1 MESESEEATSFQST
15 SRDST
20 PPMVHGARNPPS
32 LKAVTVEKLDI
43 YSLQSF
49 KKGSISPKL
58 DDLEEENEET
68 IHPTERLSISKEQ
81 EDEDDKFPLQRE
93 TPETEE
99 TGTILKSY
107 QEDET
112 PPLSNEEKTSTQGNE
127 QQSVAHISLQTTPS
141 DGNGNTCS
149 DDLSEPIGDRDPSNS
164 ESESKLCVTKQSK
177 SGIGVE
183 FEEGSAKSG
192 KASEMDVEAAGGS
205 TTVEEVEKHGQ
216 QPEQT
221 SELGKPIA
229 LKALTDT
236 PAAIPLGEDGGNAES
251 GSLLASTER
260 KSPATEDV
268 QEVERPS
275 PDTKSRSSHLSLKR
289 LRTNSKLSLFKV
301 TKDLQPPQAKK
312 LRLEDGISEKPQ
324 TKAQTVIRNQS
335 EQDPSGDLKS
345 EMSATICQTEKRETA
360 PPRTSERSLL
370 PTQLRTQT
378 APVLAS
384 HKRGKKATLN
394 EGSYKP
400 PLPLCTPVDTLTAAC
415 IVQCFDD
422 YNAQLLRAQKQ
433 VVYRI
438 KWGKPVASHSKQSS
452 TTLDFKPK
460 RRSTRGPRAKHAST
474 GYSLDLSDLPD
485 SKVESPVLPTA
496 SKITTPS
503 DGESSPQQISSAIT
517 QEGQLDGPLKTTP
530 SRQSLSLSRRTLNTS
545 NAPNQKKQPSRTSVN
560 TEITARAPT
569 ALYGE
574 TRLHD
579 FSDSDDDLTPS
590 VSQTERKAGS
600 VGNTRPHTSS
610 SPYCSPSRMDDKPT
624 LQPSQTSPFRNEL
637 VPRDGNQPEHS
648 PTHEGISTDT
658 TNLLEA
664 PVRSKRAA
672 ISPPPSEEKWIS
684 SRASR
689 KSGGPVSSKTNKI
702 RKPMLRVT
710 TTRSRKRARIL
721 EDSSDS
727 DVAGNSPEEGSTEQ
741 GRKQPRSKR
750 PASVTPDAHSPGI
763 GRTECN
769 PARDDDNM
777 STVSS
782 GHSSD
787 SSLPPSF
794 LLYAGS
800 STRMRQS
807 RDGKTVETPKD
818 KPAERF
824 ISAVSLHLLDR
835 VYLQEVSENTDARI
849 QGGSRKAGGGGSAA
863 PPPFA
868 TFCTISIFMFA
879 YLVLG

>member
-1 MESESEEATSFQST
+1 MI
-15 SRDST
+15 RD
-20 PPMVHGARNPPS
+20 
-32 LKAVTVEKLDI
+32 
-43 YSLQSF
+43 
-49 KKGSISPKL
+49 
-58 DDLEEENEET
+58 
-68 IHPTERLSISKEQ
+68 
-81 EDEDDKFPLQRE
+81 
-93 TPETEE
+93 
-99 TGTILKSY
+99 
-107 QEDET
+107 
-112 PPLSNEEKTSTQGNE
+112 
-127 QQSVAHISLQTTPS
+127 
-141 DGNGNTCS
+141 
-149 DDLSEPIGDRDPSNS
+149 
-164 ESESKLCVTKQSK
+164 
-177 SGIGVE
+177 
-183 FEEGSAKSG
+183 
-192 KASEMDVEAAGGS
+192 
-205 TTVEEVEKHGQ
+205 
-216 QPEQT
+216 
-221 SELGKPIA
+221 
-229 LKALTDT
+229 
-236 PAAIPLGEDGGNAES
+236 
-251 GSLLASTER
+251 
-260 KSPATEDV
+260 
-268 QEVERPS
+268 
-275 PDTKSRSSHLSLKR
+275 
-289 LRTNSKLSLFKV
+289 
-301 TKDLQPPQAKK
+301 
-312 LRLEDGISEKPQ
+312 
-324 TKAQTVIRNQS
+324 QS
-335 EQDPSGDLKS
+335 EQDPSDDLKS
-345 EMSATICQTEKRETA
+345 EMSATMCQTEKRETA

-384 HKRGKKATLN
+384 HNRGKKATLN
-394 EGSYKP
+394 EGSSKP
-400 PLPLCTPVDTLTAAC
+400 PLPLCTPVNTLTAAC

-422 YNAQLLRAQKQ
+422 YNAQLLRAQRQ

-438 KWGKPVASHSKQSS
+438 KWGKPVVSHSKQSS

-474 GYSLDLSDLPD
+474 GYLLDLSDLPD

-530 SRQSLSLSRRTLNTS
+530 SRQRLSLSRRTLNTS
-545 NAPNQKKQPSRTSVN
+545 NAPSQKKQPSRTSVN

-569 ALYGE
+569 ALHGG

-579 FSDSDDDLTPS
+579 FSDSDEDLTPS
-590 VSQTERKAGS
+590 VSQTEGKAGS

-610 SPYCSPSRMDDKPT
+610 SPYCSPPRMDDKPT

-648 PTHEGISTDT
+648 PTHEGVSTDT
-658 TNLLEA
+658 TNHLEA

-684 SRASR
+684 SRTGR

-702 RKPMLRVT
+702 RKPMLHVT
-710 TTRSRKRARIL
+710 ATRSRKRARIL
-721 EDSSDS
+721 DDSSDS
-727 DVAGNSPEEGSTEQ
+727 DVAGNSLEEGSTEH

-750 PASVTPDAHSPGI
+750 PASLIPDAHSPGI

-769 PARDDDNM
+769 PGRDDDNM

-800 STRMRQS
+800 SGRKRQN
-807 RDGKTVETPKD
+807 RDGKPVETPKD

-824 ISAVSLHLLDR
+824 ISVVLLHLLDR
-835 VYLQEVSENTDARI
+835 VCLQEVSENTDARI
-849 QGGSRKAGGGGSAA
+849 QGGSRKAGEGGGGSAA

-868 TFCTISIFMFA
+868 TFCIISIFLFA